1 MKGQYLPM
9 VTLYFM
15 LCISFDLVSYIW
27 FISCNEFQTKNYLP
41 KYLEYFS
48 EAILKRYVFFCFFK
62 TNNNGCGRCLT
73 RSKSKVNIVT
83 QNSSESTPS
92 QKDTLYII
100 TSSDSIT
107 SQPIQQPTLN
117 SKIPEKTTDF
127 RKQSKSELTE
137 RTTPNVLT
145 IFRDQSNKSIEPLL
159 KENKK
164 NSISPTPQTL
174 TKSEQTFQNAS
185 PQVPIVQSNQKCSLC
200 DLCEKCLKAKA
211 NEQDSKKKKT
221 QFEERIRALNY
232 FAALLLCLSMF
243 ACDLLIWLMI
253 SYPPNN
259 ED

>member
-1 MKGQYLPM
+1 M

-15 LCISFDLVSYIW
+15 LCISFDLISYIW
-27 FISCNEFQTKNYLP
+27 FISCNEFQTKNNLP
-41 KYLEYFS
+41 KYLEHFS
-48 EAILKRYVFFCFFK
+48 EAILKRYLFFCFFK
-62 TNNNGCGRCLT
+62 TNNNACGRCLT

-83 QNSSESTPS
+83 QSNNKETSS
-92 QKDTLYII
+92 QKDTVYII

-107 SQPIQQPTLN
+107 SEPIQQPSLN
-117 SKIPEKTTDF
+117 DKIPEKITTPIDF

-145 IFRDQSNKSIEPLL
+145 IFRDQSNKSIEHLL

-164 NSISPTPQTL
+164 NSISTPPHIL
-174 TKSEQTFQNAS
+174 TKSEQTVQNTS
-185 PQVPIVQSNQKCSLC
+185 PQAHLVQSSQKCNLC

-232 FAALLLCLSMF
+232 FAALIICLSMF
-243 ACDLLIWLMI
+243 TCDLLIWLLI